1 MNKYEK
7 SNVKTN
13 AERKRYVFWFII
25 LRLVA
30 LTSLFVS
37 SVIIQFS
44 TSRFLLLDPVYYIV
58 YCSYVLSIIYFILY
72 LKTENY
78 TLQVYIQI
86 IFDILLIT
94 GLVYISGGLNGSFYF
109 LYIFGIIAASVIVSS
124 KAAILVAALSAFVF
138 GVLIDFMFFGIVP
151 YFSPDQYMELT
162 PGFVFFNI
170 LMAWVIFFIIAFL
183 INYLTGNLRRAKAQL
198 RLAQKELEIK
208 DRLAI
213 TGQVSA
219 SIAHEVRNPLAAI
232 SGSVQVLKNEL
243 ELDEEQR
250 GLMEIILMESRRASQ
265 SIDQF
270 LDFATPG
277 KQVFSLIELSTIL
290 REVLTILHGSG
301 ELNSNYRLEGN
312 YDSTEIPYYG
322 SINQFKQIFWNIL
335 KNAIKA
341 MPEGGT
347 LSINFDLKRYNE
359 FQIRISDTGKGMTEE
374 QKEKIFEPFYSD
386 FDNGRGLGMSIVHQI
401 VSDYEGK
408 IHIDS
413 ETNKGTEVVI
423 TFPTR
428 SIIETK

>member
-44 TSRFLLLDPVYYIV
+44 TSRFLLLDPIYYMV

-170 LMAWVIFFIIAFL
+170 LMAWVIFFIVGFL
-183 INYLTGNLRRAKAQL
+183 TNYLTGNLRRAKEQL
-198 RLAQKELEIK
+198 GLAQKELEIK

-250 GLMEIILMESRRASQ
+250 RLMEIILMESRRASQ

-347 LSINFDLKRYNE
+347 LSIDFDLKRYNE
-359 FQIRISDTGKGMTEE
+359 FQIRIADTGKGMTEE

-386 FDNGRGLGMSIVHQI
+386 FENGRGLGMSIVHQI

-413 ETNKGTEVVI
+413 EINKGTEVVL

>member
-7 SNVKTN
+7 SDVKTN

-243 ELDEEQR
+243 ELDGEQR

-312 YDSTEIPYYG
+312 YDSKEIPYYG

-413 ETNKGTEVVI
+413 EINKGTEVVI

>member
-1 MNKYEK
+1 M
-7 SNVKTN
+7 
-13 AERKRYVFWFII
+13 
-25 LRLVA
+25 
-30 LTSLFVS
+30 
-37 SVIIQFS
+37 
-44 TSRFLLLDPVYYIV
+44 V

-124 KAAILVAALSAFVF
+124 KAAIFVAALSAFFF

-183 INYLTGNLRRAKAQL
+183 TNYLTGNLRRAKEQL

-250 GLMEIILMESRRASQ
+250 SLMEIILMESRRASQ

-277 KQVFSLIELSTIL
+277 KQVFSLIELSTVL

-347 LSINFDLKRYNE
+347 LSIDFDLKRYNE

-386 FDNGRGLGMSIVHQI
+386 FENGRGLGMSIVHQI

-413 ETNKGTEVVI
+413 EINKGTEVVI

-428 SIIETK
+428 SIIGTK

>member
-7 SNVKTN
+7 SDVKTN

-243 ELDEEQR
+243 ELDGEQR

-413 ETNKGTEVVI
+413 EINKGTEVVI